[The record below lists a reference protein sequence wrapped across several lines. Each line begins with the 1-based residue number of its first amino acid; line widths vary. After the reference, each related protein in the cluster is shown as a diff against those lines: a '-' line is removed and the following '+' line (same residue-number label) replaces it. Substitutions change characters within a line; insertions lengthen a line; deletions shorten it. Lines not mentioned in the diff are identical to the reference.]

1 MKRLVFD
8 LAALIARIVVGV
20 IFVAHGWQKWQNG
33 LGATAQ
39 GFRQAGIPSPEFAA
53 GYATVAETLGG
64 ACLILGFLVRVAALA
79 LLLNMIFA
87 FIFVHAGHGIFV
99 QNHGWEL
106 AGALGVV
113 SLLLLALGGGRWGI
127 DGIIGSV
134 FSRRAERRAAEY
146 DLSAHAPPTSIAPIS
161 DRSIPDTDSTR
172 TRPEY
177 ERTPTARQETCEMP
191 EEEIRQRA
199 AGRLRPAGLDEDTA
213 RLPGQPGTGP
223 DTMPQ
228 RVTTPV
234 RSKTPGQDKTPGR
247 DAASVQDKAAEQVE
261 AGRKTSEPPK
271 RRHPAAGPGAPS
283 VPRQPDGPRGRPL
296 SDEEMQEVE
305 RTSGDPARWHPPT
318 R

>member
-1 MKRLVFD
+1 
-8 LAALIARIVVGV
+8 
-20 IFVAHGWQKWQNG
+20 
-33 LGATAQ
+33 
-39 GFRQAGIPSPEFAA
+39 
-53 GYATVAETLGG
+53 
-64 ACLILGFLVRVAALA
+64 
-79 LLLNMIFA
+79 
-87 FIFVHAGHGIFV
+87 
-99 QNHGWEL
+99 
-106 AGALGVV
+106 VV

-223 DTMPQ
+223 DTTPQ

-234 RSKTPGQDKTPGR
+234 RSKTPGQDKTPAQDKTPGR

-271 RRHPAAGPGAPS
+271 RKHPAAGPGAPS